1 MSSFAVT
8 PRSSAYFSALTQE
21 TDKKFQKVITSPNQR
36 RDFLQA
42 LFADRALEVDDRARG
57 M

>member
-1 MSSFAVT
+1 MPSFTTT

-21 TDKKFQKVITSPNQR
+21 TDKKLQKVIALPNQR

-42 LFADRALEVDDRARG
+42 LFPDIALEVDDRARG